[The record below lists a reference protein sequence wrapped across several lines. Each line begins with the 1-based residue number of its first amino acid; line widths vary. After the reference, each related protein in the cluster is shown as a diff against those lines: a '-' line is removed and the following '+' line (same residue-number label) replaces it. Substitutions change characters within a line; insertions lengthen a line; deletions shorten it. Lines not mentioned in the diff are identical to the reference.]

1 MRKSGE
7 FCNNARWDVIVI
19 GYGFAGA
26 MAAIHAHDAGARVLL
41 IDKNPDPGGISVC
54 SAGGLRISDDAEKAL
69 AYLVRTN
76 AGTTPEP
83 VMKALAAGMAGLAEA
98 MAPLCEAAGARLGLK
113 SSPANYPLPGYESF
127 GFAYV
132 DDVQGFD
139 AAAAYPAVRGSPAG
153 ARLFEVVRRNVALRQ
168 GIEVRLAAAAERLAI
183 AGGRVTGVIIDGKA
197 SIARAV
203 VLACGGFE
211 GDAAMQSQFWP
222 MQPVLSAASRFN
234 TGDGIRM
241 GQMAGAALWHM
252 WHYHGS
258 YGFRHPDAAY
268 PFGIR
273 VKRLPDWN
281 PADGLR
287 EDVKMSWIL
296 VDQDGRRFMNEY
308 EPYMQDTG
316 HRPFELY
323 DPARQRHPR
332 VPALMLLDA
341 RGRALYPLASPTW
354 HDREVAERYVGQSS
368 RAFDDAVLFESPSI
382 QAIAGQFG
390 IDQGRLQ
397 QTVARW
403 NADCARA
410 LDDQFGRPPGSM
422 MPITE
427 PPFSAAPIWPIV
439 SNTQG
444 GLVHDE
450 GQRALDAFGS
460 AIPGLFV
467 AGELGS
473 VFGHL
478 YMSGGNIAECFVGG
492 RIAGIAAAAIQPTSL
507 TENAV

>member
-1 MRKSGE
+1 M
-7 FCNNARWDVIVI
+7 NAASEQFDVVVI

-26 MAAIHAHDAGARVLL
+26 VAAIHAHDAGARVLL
-41 IDKNPDPGGISVC
+41 LDKNSGPGGISVC
-54 SAGGLRISDDAEKAL
+54 SAGGLRISDDADQAL
-69 AYLVRTN
+69 AYLVATN

-83 VMKALAAGMAGLAEA
+83 VLRVLAQGMAGLADA
-98 MAPLCEAAGARLGLK
+98 VSPLCEAVGAKLGLK
-113 SSPANYPLPGYESF
+113 PSPANYPLPGYGSF

-132 DDVQGFD
+132 DDVTDFD
-139 AAAAYPAVRGSPAG
+139 AADSYPAVRGSPAG
-153 ARLFEVVRRNVALRQ
+153 ARLFEVVRRNVEMRS
-168 GIEVRLAAAAERLAI
+168 GITVRLGATAERLQMQNS
-183 AGGRVTGVIIDGKA
+183 RVEGVIVAGKLIR
-197 SIARAV
+197 SNSL

-211 GDAAMQSQFWP
+211 GDAGMQAQFWP
-222 MQPVLSAASRFN
+222 LKPVLSAAVRFN

-241 GQMAGAALWHM
+241 GQSAGAGLWHM

-258 YGFRHPDAAY
+258 YGFRHPDESY

-287 EDVKMSWIL
+287 DDVSMSWIM

-316 HRPFELY
+316 HRPFEFY
-323 DPARQRHPR
+323 DPVRQRLPR

-341 RGRALYPLASPTW
+341 EGRRRYPLAAPTW
-354 HDREVAERYVGQSS
+354 HDREVAERFRGRSL
-368 RAFDDAVLFESPSI
+368 REFDDDILFEADTI
-382 QAIAGQFG
+382 EQVADRFG
-390 IDQGRLQ
+390 IDPATLRE
-397 QTVARW
+397 TVALW
-403 NADCARA
+403 NTACQIRQDK
-410 LDDQFGRPPGSM
+410 QHGRPPGSM
-422 MPITE
+422 MPILE
-427 PPFSAAPIWPIV
+427 PPFSAAPVWPIV

-444 GLVHDE
+444 GLVHDAQ
-450 GQRALDAFGS
+450 QRVLDAFGA
-460 AIPGLFV
+460 AIPGLYV

-492 RIAGIAAAAIQPTSL
+492 RIAGESAAALAAAPVTSD
-507 TENAV
+507 AA